1 MASDQEVRVASVPEV
16 EGRAACGL
24 GALDAFALAAVDQA
38 ACVLVA
44 FAAFAPVAE
53 EVRDREG
60 QGGRV
65 RLLEAYLAA
74 LLELMEVD

>member
-1 MASDQEVRVASVPEV
+1 
-16 EGRAACGL
+16 
-24 GALDAFALAAVDQA
+24 
-38 ACVLVA
+38 
-44 FAAFAPVAE
+44 VAE
-53 EVRDREG
+53 EARDREG